1 MINATPDIQFKTH
14 LRKISNAPLNE
25 CIQCGTCSV
34 VCTLAPDDRPFP
46 RKEMIWAGWGMKEQL
61 IGNPDVWLCHQCGD
75 CSTYCP
81 RDVKPAD
88 VLSAVRQLSYG
99 HYARPKFL
107 GKLLGSP
114 KGLPIAILI
123 PVIVITTILLLAGT
137 LTIPEGPVDYSKF
150 FPHSWLNSSFSTLT
164 FIIIGFTIGGLLK
177 FWKDMRNKFPVEEYR
192 MGFIAGIFGVIGE
205 LITHKNFG
213 SCEEQKPRKLA
224 HLLVFYGFI
233 LLFLM
238 TIYAMYAVV
247 MDIYPLS
254 FSNPFKILGNVASL
268 MLISGLIIMIVN
280 RIRYKEKF
288 GNSNYSDWLF
298 LISMLI
304 LTISGVLVEMG
315 RFLDWQIAYHI
326 YFLHLC
332 TVWFMIIYLPYIKFG
347 HILYR
352 TTAMVFARMI
362 GRK

>member
-1 MINATPDIQFKTH
+1 
-14 LRKISNAPLNE
+14 
-25 CIQCGTCSV
+25 
-34 VCTLAPDDRPFP
+34 
-46 RKEMIWAGWGMKEQL
+46 MKEQL

-88 VLSAVRQLSYG
+88 VLSAVRHISYS

-107 GKLLGSP
+107 GKLLSSA

-123 PVIVITTILLLAGT
+123 PVIFITTILLIAGT
-137 LTIPEGPVDYSKF
+137 FHIPEGSVNYSKF
-150 FPHSWLNSSFSTLT
+150 FPHSWLNSSFATLT
-164 FIIIGFTIGGLLK
+164 LLIIGLTLGGHAK
-177 FWKDMRNKFPVEEYR
+177 FWKDMRAKFPDETIEK
-192 MGFIAGIFGVIGE
+192 GFIASFFGVIGE
-205 LITHKNFG
+205 LITHRNFG
-213 SCEEQKPRKLA
+213 SCEAQKPRKIS
-224 HLLVFYGFI
+224 HLLVFYGFVLI
-233 LLFLM
+233 FLM
-238 TIYAMYAVV
+238 TIYAIYAVM

-254 FSNPFKILGNVASL
+254 FSDPVKIVGNVASL
-268 MLISGLIIMIVN
+268 MLISGLVIMIFN
-280 RIRYKEKF
+280 RLRDNEKF
-288 GNSNYSDWLF
+288 GNSSYSDWLF

-332 TVWFMIIYLPYIKFG
+332 TVWFLIIYLPYIKFG

-352 TTAMVFARMI
+352 TTAMVFAKMI